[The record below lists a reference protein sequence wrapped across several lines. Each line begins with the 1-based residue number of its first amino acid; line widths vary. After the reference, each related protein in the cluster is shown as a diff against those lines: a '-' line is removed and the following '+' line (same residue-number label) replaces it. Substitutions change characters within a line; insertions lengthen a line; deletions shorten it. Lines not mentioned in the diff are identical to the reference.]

1 MARIPIITN
10 QQILEAARQVFLQQG
25 FGASTLEI
33 AQQAG
38 ISEASIFKRF
48 TTKEEL
54 FFAAMGIPEKP
65 LWVNELESLC
75 GKGDLKE
82 NLINICVQMMEF
94 YREVLPQIMMLRSRG
109 NAMPELGGKEPRP
122 MLDVK
127 VLTAFL
133 EREINQN
140 RLRLCDPQT
149 VAHILVGSVMNYV
162 FLEQM
167 SSQISMPTAELAIG
181 TYLNSGDPATE
192 VSVFILSLVDIVW
205 QGIAPSQ
212 D

>member
-1 MARIPIITN
+1 MPRIPRITN

-48 TTKEEL
+48 STKEEL

-82 NLINICVQMMEF
+82 NLINICLQIMEF
-94 YREVLPQIMMLRSRG
+94 YHQVLPRIMMLRSRG
-109 NAMPELGGKEPRP
+109 NAITELGGKEPKP
-122 MLDVK
+122 MRDVK

-133 EREINQN
+133 EREINQD
-140 RLRLCDPQT
+140 RLRPCDPQT
-149 VAHILVGSVMNYV
+149 VAHILLGSLMNYV

-167 SSQISMPTAELAIG
+167 SSKVSMATAESGIE
-181 TYLNSGDPATE
+181 TYLNSGAPTTE
-192 VSVFILSLVDIVW
+192 VSVFVLSLVDIVW

>member
-1 MARIPIITN
+1 MARIPRITN

-48 TTKEEL
+48 STKEEL

-82 NLINICVQMMEF
+82 NLINICVQIMEF
-94 YREVLPQIMMLRSRG
+94 YRQVLPQIMMLRSRG

-133 EREINQN
+133 EREINQD
-140 RLRLCDPQT
+140 RLRPCDPQT

-167 SSQISMPTAELAIG
+167 SSQVSMPTAELAIE
-181 TYLNSGDPATE
+181 TYLNFGDPATE

>member
-1 MARIPIITN
+1 MARIPRITN

-82 NLINICVQMMEF
+82 NLINICVQIMEF

-133 EREINQN
+133 ERELNQN

>member
-1 MARIPIITN
+1 MARTPRITN

-48 TTKEEL
+48 STKEEL

-82 NLINICVQMMEF
+82 NLINICVQIMEF

-127 VLTAFL
+127 ILTAFL

-140 RLRLCDPQT
+140 RLRPCDPQT